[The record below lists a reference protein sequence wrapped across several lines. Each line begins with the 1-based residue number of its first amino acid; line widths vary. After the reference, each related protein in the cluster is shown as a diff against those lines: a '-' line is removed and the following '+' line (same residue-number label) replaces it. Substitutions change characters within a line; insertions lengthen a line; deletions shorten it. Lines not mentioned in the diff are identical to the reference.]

1 LPDGFRVDTFD
12 GSAWVG
18 LIPFHMARIRPPGL
32 PPLGPLSSF
41 PETNVRTYIVDRHGR
56 RGVWFASLDVTRLLP
71 VVVARASYRL
81 PYGWARMSIRRSG
94 DEVTYTSRRRWPK
107 STAHSELTVRV
118 GEPIDPAAVSDLEH
132 FLTAR
137 WALGTRFGRNLVW
150 AEVDHPCWPLHRAEL
165 VRCHHDLVEVAGL
178 VKPTGTPVVLWSPGV
193 EVAIGRPRR
202 V

>member
-1 LPDGFRVDTFD
+1 MATVPAGVEAEAVTVSCARPVKRPVMLQGWHDLASVHWRYPPEAVQALLPDGFR
-12 GSAWVG
+12 
-18 LIPFHMARIRPPGL
+18 
-32 PPLGPLSSF
+32 
-41 PETNVRTYIVDRHGR
+41 
-56 RGVWFASLDVTRLLP
+56 
-71 VVVARASYRL
+71 
-81 PYGWARMSIRRSG
+81 ARMSIRRSG

-132 FLTAR
+132 FLTTR
-137 WALGTRFGRNLVW
+137 WALGTRFGRHLVW